1 MKTKRLSIRVPIS
14 MWEELYRL
22 FPEHGARTALIKM
35 MIAKLIELGPEISG
49 KVKEAIMETTGEKP
63 NKDNRA

>member
-1 MKTKRLSIRVPIS
+1 MRNKASLIKKKPNAML
-14 MWEELYRL
+14 
-22 FPEHGARTALIKM
+22 TATRSQSGFLIKM